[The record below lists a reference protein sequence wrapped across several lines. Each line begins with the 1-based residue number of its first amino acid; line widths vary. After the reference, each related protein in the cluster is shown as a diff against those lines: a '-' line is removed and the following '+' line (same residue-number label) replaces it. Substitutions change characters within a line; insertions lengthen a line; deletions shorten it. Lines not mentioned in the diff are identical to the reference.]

1 MMKSNMGINCMN
13 LSSSDAY
20 LTLISFDVQL
30 EFRLSSKFCPH
41 VATFHSL
48 ATNNS
53 LYGGLHCICWTLQ
66 SSGCISPTNSLF
78 LPLFD
83 PTKCSL
89 FCNKI
94 KVIASA
100 NEYKEKQI
108 K

>member
-30 EFRLSSKFCPH
+30 EFHLSSKFCPH

-53 LYGGLHCICWTLQ
+53 LYGGLHCICWTL
-66 SSGCISPTNSLF
+66 
-78 LPLFD
+78 
-83 PTKCSL
+83 
-89 FCNKI
+89 
-94 KVIASA
+94 
-100 NEYKEKQI
+100 
-108 K
+108 